1 MTNSIE
7 SLSTTVFAAAANARA
22 SFAAVSLDRAA
33 ARIRAFEFLDDP
45 ATAGLRAVKLG
56 GGPDH
61 RTAQLPPTQTSRS
74 LFSSIRNLFGD
85 LIGGL
90 FLFIYFFS
98 DSFKSTNFA
107 NTSTNGP
114 DTTERCICIYSC
126 FNLLQ
131 LNDIKLILI
140 TN

>member
-1 MTNSIE
+1 LANSIE
-7 SLSTTVFAAAANARA
+7 SKATTVVAAAATARA

-61 RTAQLPPTQTSRS
+61 RTAQLPPTKTSRS
-74 LFSSIRNLFGD
+74 LFSLIRNLFGG

-90 FLFIYFFS
+90 YLFIYFF
-98 DSFKSTNFA
+98 FNFC
-107 NTSTNGP
+107 
-114 DTTERCICIYSC
+114 DFLIR
-126 FNLLQ
+126 
-131 LNDIKLILI
+131 LILRTPLI
-140 TN
+140 PVQIRLRDAFVSILVLIFYN